1 MAATAIPIVGTHVW
15 VEDSDVAW
23 IDGEVLE
30 VNGEEVKV
38 LCTSGKTVVVKASD
52 VFHKD
57 TEVPPCGVDDMTKLA
72 YLHEPGVLNNLRSR
86 YDINEIYTYT
96 GSILIAV
103 NPFIKL
109 PHLYDSHM
117 MAQYKGAGFGEL
129 SPHPFAVAD
138 NAYRLMINEGISQ
151 SILVSGESGAG
162 KTESTKLL
170 MRYLA
175 YMGGRATVAEGRT
188 VEQKVLESNP
198 VLEAFGNAKT
208 VRNNNSSR
216 FGKFVEIQFD
226 KKGRISGAAIRT
238 YLLERS
244 RVCQVSDPE
253 RNYHCFYMLCAA
265 PPEEV
270 KKYKLGH
277 PRTFHYLNQS
287 SCYEL
292 EGVDESKEY
301 NAIRRAMDVVG
312 ISSVEQDAIFQVI
325 AAILHLGNIEFA
337 KGEEFDSSMPK
348 DEKSRFHLQTAA
360 ELFMCDAKAL
370 EDSLCKRVI
379 VTRDETITRWLDP
392 EAAALSRD
400 SLAKIVYTRLFDW
413 LVDTINN
420 SIGQDPESKSLIGV
434 LDIYGFE
441 SFKTNSF
448 EQFCINLTN
457 EKLQQHF
464 NQHVFKM
471 EQEEYKKEEIDWSYI
486 EFVDNQDILDLIE
499 KKPGGIISLLDEACM
514 FPRSTHETFSQKLYQ
529 TFKDHKRFSKPK
541 LSPTDFTICHYAGDV
556 TYQTEFFLDK
566 NKDYVVAEH
575 EALLYASKCPFVSG
589 LFPPSPVETS
599 KQSKFSSI
607 GSRFKQQLQSLLE
620 TLSSTEPHYIR
631 CVKPNNLL
639 KPAIFEN
646 KNVLVQLRCGG
657 VMEAIRISCAG
668 YPTRKAFD
676 EFVDRFGLL
685 APEALDRSSDEVT
698 ACKRI
703 LKNVQLEGY
712 QIGKTKVFLRAGQMA
727 ELDTRRSEILGKS
740 ASIIQRKVR
749 SYLARRSFILLR
761 LSAVQIQAACRGQ
774 LARQVFEGMQR
785 EASSLLIQRYFRMH
799 IARKAYK
806 ELYASAVSIQ
816 TGMRAMVARLEL
828 HFRRRTSAAIVIQ
841 SHCRKYM
848 ARLHFTK
855 LKKAA
860 IATQCAW
867 RGKVARREL
876 RKLKMAA
883 KETGALQDAKNKL
896 EKQVEDLT
904 LRLQLE
910 KRLRVD
916 IEEAKAKENERLNSA
931 LQKMQHQYK
940 ETKSL
945 LEKER
950 EATKRLEERVPVIQE
965 VPVVDHDLL
974 EKLKSENETLKNLV
988 SSLEKKI
995 DETEKK
1001 YEEETKLSE
1010 ERLKQA
1016 LDAESKIIQLKTDM
1030 QRLEEKFTDV
1040 EFANQLLQKQSLLN
1054 TPVKT
1059 TAEHLSSPVSK
1070 KLGNGYHVEEEQ
1082 NDVDTFVTPVKQ
1094 YVTES
1099 DSKLKR
1105 SCSERYYGSFD
1116 SLVNCVSKNIGFNH
1130 GKPVAAFTIY
1140 KCLLHWKSFE
1150 AEKSSVFDRL
1160 IQMIGS
1166 AIEDQDDNDL
1176 MAYWLSNTSTLLF
1189 LLEQSL
1195 KSGSSK
1201 NATSVGKP
1209 PNPTSLFGRM
1219 TMGFRS
1225 SPSSANLAAPSS
1237 VVVRKVEAK
1246 YPALLFKQQLTAY
1259 LEKIYGIVRDNLTK
1273 ELTSVLALCVQAPKT
1288 YKGALR
1294 SGRSFGK
1301 DSPMVHWQSIIESLN
1316 NLLCTLKENFVPPVL
1331 IRKIFSQTFSFI
1343 NVQLFNSLLVR
1354 PGCCTFSNGEYVK
1367 AGLAELELWCCQA
1380 KEEYAG
1386 SSWDELK
1393 HIRQA
1398 VGFLVIHQKY
1408 RISYDEI
1415 VNDLCPILSVQ
1426 QLCKICTLYWDDIYN
1441 TQSVSPHVLA
1451 SMRMDLDSNNS
1462 PNDSFLLDDSSSI
1475 PFSVDDLSASL
1486 QDKDFSDMKA
1496 ADELLENPAFQFL
1509 IE

>member
-499 KKPGGIISLLDEACM
+499 KKPGGIISLLDEA
-514 FPRSTHETFSQKLYQ
+514 
-529 TFKDHKRFSKPK
+529 
-541 LSPTDFTICHYAGDV
+541 
-556 TYQTEFFLDK
+556 
-566 NKDYVVAEH
+566 
-575 EALLYASKCPFVSG
+575 
-589 LFPPSPVETS
+589 
-599 KQSKFSSI
+599 
-607 GSRFKQQLQSLLE
+607 
-620 TLSSTEPHYIR
+620 
-631 CVKPNNLL
+631 
-639 KPAIFEN
+639 
-646 KNVLVQLRCGG
+646 
-657 VMEAIRISCAG
+657 
-668 YPTRKAFD
+668 
-676 EFVDRFGLL
+676 
-685 APEALDRSSDEVT
+685 
-698 ACKRI
+698 
-703 LKNVQLEGY
+703 
-712 QIGKTKVFLRAGQMA
+712 
-727 ELDTRRSEILGKS
+727 
-740 ASIIQRKVR
+740 
-749 SYLARRSFILLR
+749 
-761 LSAVQIQAACRGQ
+761 
-774 LARQVFEGMQR
+774 
-785 EASSLLIQRYFRMH
+785 
-799 IARKAYK
+799 
-806 ELYASAVSIQ
+806 
-816 TGMRAMVARLEL
+816 
-828 HFRRRTSAAIVIQ
+828 
-841 SHCRKYM
+841 
-848 ARLHFTK
+848 
-855 LKKAA
+855 
-860 IATQCAW
+860 W
-867 RGKVARREL
+867 
-876 RKLKMAA
+876 
-883 KETGALQDAKNKL
+883 
-896 EKQVEDLT
+896 
-904 LRLQLE
+904 
-910 KRLRVD
+910 
-916 IEEAKAKENERLNSA
+916 
-931 LQKMQHQYK
+931 
-940 ETKSL
+940 
-945 LEKER
+945 
-950 EATKRLEERVPVIQE
+950 
-965 VPVVDHDLL
+965 
-974 EKLKSENETLKNLV
+974 
-988 SSLEKKI
+988 
-995 DETEKK
+995 
-1001 YEEETKLSE
+1001 
-1010 ERLKQA
+1010 
-1016 LDAESKIIQLKTDM
+1016 
-1030 QRLEEKFTDV
+1030 
-1040 EFANQLLQKQSLLN
+1040 
-1054 TPVKT
+1054 
-1059 TAEHLSSPVSK
+1059 
-1070 KLGNGYHVEEEQ
+1070 
-1082 NDVDTFVTPVKQ
+1082 
-1094 YVTES
+1094 
-1099 DSKLKR
+1099 
-1105 SCSERYYGSFD
+1105 
-1116 SLVNCVSKNIGFNH
+1116 
-1130 GKPVAAFTIY
+1130 
-1140 KCLLHWKSFE
+1140 
-1150 AEKSSVFDRL
+1150 
-1160 IQMIGS
+1160 
-1166 AIEDQDDNDL
+1166 
-1176 MAYWLSNTSTLLF
+1176 
-1189 LLEQSL
+1189 
-1195 KSGSSK
+1195 
-1201 NATSVGKP
+1201 
-1209 PNPTSLFGRM
+1209 
-1219 TMGFRS
+1219 
-1225 SPSSANLAAPSS
+1225 
-1237 VVVRKVEAK
+1237 
-1246 YPALLFKQQLTAY
+1246 
-1259 LEKIYGIVRDNLTK
+1259 
-1273 ELTSVLALCVQAPKT
+1273 
-1288 YKGALR
+1288 
-1294 SGRSFGK
+1294 
-1301 DSPMVHWQSIIESLN
+1301 
-1316 NLLCTLKENFVPPVL
+1316 
-1331 IRKIFSQTFSFI
+1331 
-1343 NVQLFNSLLVR
+1343 
-1354 PGCCTFSNGEYVK
+1354 
-1367 AGLAELELWCCQA
+1367 
-1380 KEEYAG
+1380 
-1386 SSWDELK
+1386 
-1393 HIRQA
+1393 
-1398 VGFLVIHQKY
+1398 
-1408 RISYDEI
+1408 
-1415 VNDLCPILSVQ
+1415 
-1426 QLCKICTLYWDDIYN
+1426 
-1441 TQSVSPHVLA
+1441 
-1451 SMRMDLDSNNS
+1451 
-1462 PNDSFLLDDSSSI
+1462 
-1475 PFSVDDLSASL
+1475 
-1486 QDKDFSDMKA
+1486 
-1496 ADELLENPAFQFL
+1496 
-1509 IE
+1509 